1 MFQPFNES
9 FIRSNV
15 ESTIDHRADETEE
28 QRILRQEQQAYQTTR
43 ATFSLHHFIH
53 AIGHALLSVGNRLE
67 EIGTR
72 ETRMAHQHGMSK

>member
-15 ESTIDHRADETEE
+15 ESTIDRHAGETEE
-28 QRILRQEQQAYQTTR
+28 QRILRQEQQTYQPARVTI
-43 ATFSLHHFIH
+43 SLRHFIH
-53 AIGHALLSVGNRLE
+53 AIGHTLLSVGNRLE

-72 ETRMAHQHGMSK
+72 KTRMAHQHGMSK